1 MIPKKPNILYKD
13 IAEENDLS
21 ENLVD
26 ALIGFYYKE
35 VRKELS
41 GLTHT
46 RINIDGLGQFV
57 VKARTVDALILK
69 CERIIAKT
77 DDYKFS
83 SYFNK
88 KRLEGKLEELRAIK
102 VKLDADKEKK
112 QTFLKDKHDR
122 KANNNLEE

>member
-1 MIPKKPNILYKD
+1 MIPKKSNILHKD

-77 DDYKFS
+77 DNYKFS

-88 KRLEGKLEELRAIK
+88 KRLEGKLEDLRAIK
-102 VKLDADKEKK
+102 VKLDEDKEKK

-122 KANNNLEE
+122 KASNNLEE

>member
-1 MIPKKPNILYKD
+1 MIPKKSNILHKD

-77 DDYKFS
+77 DNYKFS

-102 VKLDADKEKK
+102 VKLDEDKEKK

-122 KANNNLEE
+122 KASNNLEE

>member
-1 MIPKKPNILYKD
+1 MIPKKPNILYKE
-13 IAEENDLS
+13 IAEENDIS

-26 ALIGFYYKE
+26 ALIGFYYKD

-46 RINIDGLGQFV
+46 RVNIDGLGQFV

-77 DDYKFS
+77 DNYKFS

-88 KRLEGKLEELRAIK
+88 KRLESKLEDLRAIK

-112 QTFLKDKHDR
+112 QEFLKEKNER
-122 KANNNLEE
+122 KASNNLEE

>member
-26 ALIGFYYKE
+26 ALVGFYYKE

-102 VKLDADKEKK
+102 VKLDGDKEKK
-112 QTFLKDKHDR
+112 QNFLKEKHDR

>member
-1 MIPKKPNILYKD
+1 MIPKKPNILYKE
-13 IAEENDLS
+13 IAEENDIS

-26 ALIGFYYKE
+26 ALIGFYYKD

-77 DDYKFS
+77 DNYKFS

-88 KRLEGKLEELRAIK
+88 KRLESKLEDLRAIK

-112 QTFLKDKHDR
+112 QEFLKEKNER
-122 KANNNLEE
+122 KASNNLEE

>member
-1 MIPKKPNILYKD
+1 MVPKKPNILYKE
-13 IAEENDLS
+13 IAEENDIS

-26 ALIGFYYKE
+26 ALIGFYYKD

-46 RINIDGLGQFV
+46 RVNIDGLGQFV

-77 DDYKFS
+77 DNYKFS

-88 KRLEGKLEELRAIK
+88 KRLESKLEDLRTIK

-112 QTFLKDKHDR
+112 QEFLKEKNER
-122 KANNNLEE
+122 KASNNLEE

>member
-1 MIPKKPNILYKD
+1 MIPKKPNILYKE
-13 IAEENDLS
+13 IAEENDIS

-26 ALIGFYYKE
+26 ALIGFYYKD

-77 DDYKFS
+77 DNYKFS

-112 QTFLKDKHDR
+112 QEFLKEKNER
-122 KANNNLEE
+122 KASNNLEE

>member
-102 VKLDADKEKK
+102 VKLDEDKEKK

-122 KANNNLEE
+122 KASNNLEE

>member
-26 ALIGFYYKE
+26 TLIGFYYKE

-122 KANNNLEE
+122 KASNNLEE

>member
-122 KANNNLEE
+122 KASNNLEE